1 MLEVLDLVL
10 APVYIFL
17 FLFVAIL
24 YRSRDT
30 TPHHLKKFFLSGL
43 LIKFFGAIAAGL
55 IYEYYYG
62 TGDTFIYFDAA
73 RYMNSLLDINP
84 EHWFQAM
91 THKAQGNVATRYFD
105 IRVVRYDQT
114 FFFVKICS
122 LLGLL
127 SLNTYMVIALFL
139 ACYSFY
145 SSWYFY
151 KMACDIYPT
160 LYKTFGY
167 IIFYIP
173 SVTFWGSGLF
183 KDTITYS
190 GVIMLTASFYFIFIK
205 KQNIFKNIVIFS
217 INFYLVYNIREFLIL
232 AVIPPLIIWY
242 VLSFKNL
249 IRNVKV
255 KFFIGPILML
265 ISVLG
270 GSVAISSL
278 SGADEALQKGNLQD
292 KAKGFQS
299 WHSIAGGSSYSLGD
313 VDYSSNFTLLQ
324 KAPLAIN
331 VTLFR
336 PYLWEVNN
344 PVMLIAAFESL
355 FFLIL
360 LLGVLKD
367 VKLKFF
373 YYFFDNNN
381 AFFFLLFSLM
391 YAFITGFTS
400 YNFGALG
407 RYKIPCMPYFLLG
420 IYMIKNEITKQK
432 VAQEAER
439 VLKKQEEIEQKRKER
454 ELDMALQQ

>member
-1 MLEVLDLVL
+1 MLGILDLVL
-10 APVYIFL
+10 TPVYIFFFL
-17 FLFVAIL
+17 FLAII
-24 YRSRDT
+24 YRSRDP
-30 TPHHLKKFFLSGL
+30 TPHHLKKFFISGL
-43 LIKFFGAIAAGL
+43 MIKFVGAITAGL
-55 IYEYYYG
+55 IYEFYYG
-62 TGDTFIYFDAA
+62 EGDTFIYFDAS
-73 RYMNSLLDINP
+73 RYMNSLLDINFD
-84 EHWFQAM
+84 HWVQAM
-91 THKAQGNVATRYFD
+91 THKAQGNIATRYFD

-114 FFFVKICS
+114 FFFVKICC

-127 SLNTYMVIALFL
+127 SFNTYMVEAIFL
-139 ACYSFY
+139 AAFAFY
-145 SSWYFY
+145 TSWYFY
-151 KMACDIYPT
+151 KMACDIYPN

-183 KDTITYS
+183 KDTITYG
-190 GVIMLTASFYFIFIK
+190 GVIMLTASFYFIMIK
-205 KQNIFKNIVIFS
+205 KEKIFKNLIFFI
-217 INFYLVYNIREFLIL
+217 INFYLVYHIREFLIL
-232 AVIPPLIIWY
+232 AVLPPLIIWY

-249 IRNVKV
+249 IRNAKV
-255 KFFIGPILML
+255 KFFIGPFLML
-265 ISVLG
+265 ISILG

-299 WHSIAGGSSYSLGD
+299 WHSIAGGSTYSLGE
-313 VDYSSNFTLLQ
+313 VDYSSNFGMLK
-324 KAPLAIN
+324 KAPVAIN

-336 PYLWEVNN
+336 PYLWEVRN

-360 LLGVLKD
+360 LLGVIKD
-367 VKLKFF
+367 VKFKFL

-400 YNFGALG
+400 YNFGALV

-432 VAQEAER
+432 VADEKEKL
-439 VLKKQEEIEQKRKER
+439 LKTQEEIEKRKMDR
-454 ELDMALQQ
+454 EAYNTLQQ